1 MTRTFAKYALY
12 ALVVAATFDAV
23 LHRKRTSKTVRS
35 QREALMT
42 WEDEGGGLPT

>member
-12 ALVVAATFDAV
+12 VLVLAAIFDAR
-23 LHRKRTSKTVRS
+23 LHRKRKSTAVHS